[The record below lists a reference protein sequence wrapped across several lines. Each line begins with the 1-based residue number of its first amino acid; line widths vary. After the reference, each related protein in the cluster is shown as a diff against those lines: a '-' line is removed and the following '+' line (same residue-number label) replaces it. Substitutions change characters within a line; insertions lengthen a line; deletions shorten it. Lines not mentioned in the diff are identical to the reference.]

1 MEANISH
8 PKAIIGLGNP
18 GAQYARTRHN
28 IGFMV
33 LDALASKYNG
43 DWQEKTD
50 SEVAKIIINGASV
63 LLVKPQTFMNDSGR
77 VVLMLKKQGINA
89 GDTLVVHDELE
100 KPFGKIAIRMG
111 GSARG
116 HNGLKSLIAAW
127 GESFGRLRFGISR
140 PAEQESVSQ
149 YVLENF
155 RESNEEIERLI
166 AQSIAAMEALYS

>member
-1 MEANISH
+1 MEANINH

-33 LDALASKYNG
+33 LDVLAGRYFG
-43 DWQEKTD
+43 DWQSKAD
-50 SEVAKIIINGASV
+50 AEVAKISINATQV
-63 LLVKPQTFMNDSGR
+63 LLIKPQTYMNDSGR
-77 VVLMLKKQGINA
+77 VVPMLKKQGINV

-100 KPFGKIAIRMG
+100 KPFGKIAIRIG

-140 PAEQESVSQ
+140 PAEKEQVAQ

-155 RESNEEIERLI
+155 KEANSEIERLI
-166 AQSIAAMEALYS
+166 AEAITAIEALYL

>member
-1 MEANISH
+1 MEATINH

-33 LDALASKYNG
+33 LDALAHKYNG
-43 DWQEKTD
+43 IWQIKVDAEIT
-50 SEVAKIIINGASV
+50 KITINGALV
-63 LLVKPQTFMNDSGR
+63 LLIKPQTYMNDSGR
-77 VVLMLKKQGINA
+77 VIPMLKKQGITV

-100 KPFGKIAIRMG
+100 KPFGKIAIRVG

-127 GESFGRLRFGISR
+127 GEGFGRLRFGISR
-140 PAEQESVSQ
+140 PTEKEKVGQ

-155 RESNEEIERLI
+155 KESNDEIDHLI
-166 AQSIAAMEALYS
+166 LQSIAAIESLYS